1 MKTLFAYFFETFLF
15 WWSSGRFEIAL
26 ERLYD
31 LKCDALELGDEKLNS
46 FNAMLWG
53 AVDNDGDAEQDATKQ
68 LAALELPIWL
78 GSEENLK

>member
-1 MKTLFAYFFETFLF
+1 M
-15 WWSSGRFEIAL
+15 
-26 ERLYD
+26 
-31 LKCDALELGDEKLNS
+31 LGDEKLNS

-53 AVDNDGDAEQDATKQ
+53 AVDNDEDAEQDATKQ